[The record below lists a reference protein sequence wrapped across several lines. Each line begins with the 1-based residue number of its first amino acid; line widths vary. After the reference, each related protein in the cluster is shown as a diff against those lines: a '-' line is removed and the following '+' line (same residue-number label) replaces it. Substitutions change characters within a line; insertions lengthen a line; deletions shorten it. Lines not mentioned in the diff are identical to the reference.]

1 MNEIVVANIGGRA
14 VVCEL
19 EKPDSLSKK
28 LSLKI
33 TKNRYVA
40 STRKKII
47 HRTGIRISA
56 SIELLKFQRESK
68 SIANGLSLEKAW
80 NILKY
85 TGDSPVELNQIVEL
99 CTNDKGTPQ
108 NYVAVVLSIESNPVY
123 FQRKDSKFYALP
135 EEQVSAVLA
144 KIQQS
149 NERTDQED
157 IFLEHFQQKL
167 LPVVLTL
174 NDESIIGH
182 IRNFVVKGNKYK
194 QSLEAIRLLR
204 KIYTGNS
211 SELREQA
218 YDNLVYLEI
227 LDEDHP
233 IEIEQSEIPTASLEN
248 IPLDIDH
255 PIPELDN
262 SINLEHLNTFTI
274 DEQGTSDRDDAF
286 SLAPGCVWIHIAS
299 TSFLVPKGS
308 SIDKEAASR
317 SATLYTPDLTV
328 PMLPNLISKD
338 LGSLNPGMRRSCL
351 SLRIG
356 LDEHGNPTN
365 HRLLQTVIKSDFS
378 FTYQEIDQLISGQ
391 KTAAH
396 ILLDDLLNL
405 QKLTRR
411 FRADRKFS
419 GAIFINRPEMAIH
432 LNNRNQIN
440 IAVQEAASES
450 RNFVSEL
457 MVYYNHF
464 LAKYCHEHR
473 IPAIFRYQS
482 QPGRSIPKTLPP
494 GPLGWYSIS
503 RYLNRAAITDKAEP
517 HFSLGLECYVQATAP
532 LRRYSDLILQR
543 QVQHFI
549 NTSELL
555 YGADE
560 MLLVGQRVA
569 NQVRKLARLES
580 ARKKYW
586 FLKYLRQEYL
596 DKSLPPRLNAIVLDN
611 ANPNNLLAELSRY
624 PFRLRCPAPT
634 QIPVGVQIEV
644 QLTDI
649 DLWQRTA
656 QFEYIDTKGES

>member
-135 EEQVSAVLA
+135 EEQVSAILA

-378 FTYQEIDQLISGQ
+378 FTYQEIDQLIKGQ

-405 QKLTRR
+405 QKLTKR

-457 MVYYNHF
+457 MVYYN
-464 LAKYCHEHR
+464 
-473 IPAIFRYQS
+473 
-482 QPGRSIPKTLPP
+482 
-494 GPLGWYSIS
+494 
-503 RYLNRAAITDKAEP
+503 
-517 HFSLGLECYVQATAP
+517 LGLECYVQATAP

-549 NTSELL
+549 HTSELL

-656 QFEYIDTKGES
+656 QFEYIDTKGGS